1 MCHDVGV
8 MSFLTP
14 MALPFLSIRAAKG
27 LPQAVALSVLAA
39 SGVILANPGSAEAA
53 ACNTTPGALT
63 SYSIADLQ
71 PIGTAFSCDI
81 GDKTY
86 SNFIFNGLT
95 TGAYTFT
102 VDPTTYDHIF
112 SGSGL
117 NFTGSGFT
125 YEYKVSLNS
134 SAPTGQAFKSYNT
147 GYAGSS
153 TTNASYKFKKV
164 LEAYTTGGALIS
176 GGTLAGIPANAKV
189 TAENAIATVP
199 GIGLIN
205 GIVTDGPYTF
215 AGGETGPIVFK
226 NTVTRPTA
234 GGRIDVITDSVT
246 QLVNNT
252 PPPKAPAPLPIL
264 GAGAAFGLSR
274 KLRRRIKLA

>member
-1 MCHDVGV
+1 
-8 MSFLTP
+8 
-14 MALPFLSIRAAKG
+14 MALPSLFIRAAKG

-63 SYSIADLQ
+63 SYSIADL
-71 PIGTAFSCDI
+71 TAGGFTCEI
-81 GDKTY
+81 GDKLY
-86 SNFIFNGLT
+86 SNFSFSGLT

-117 NFTGSGFT
+117 NYTGSGFT
-125 YEYKVSLNS
+125 YQYKVSLTS
-134 SAPTGQAFKSYNT
+134 TAPTGQAFKSYNT

-153 TTNASYKFKKV
+153 TTNSSYKFKKV

-176 GGTLAGIPANAKV
+176 GGTLAGSPANAKV
-189 TAENAIATVP
+189 TAENAIANIP
-199 GIGLIN
+199 PLGLIN

-246 QLVNNT
+246 QTINNT
-252 PPPKAPAPLPIL
+252 PVTKAPAPLPIL

>member
-1 MCHDVGV
+1 
-8 MSFLTP
+8 
-14 MALPFLSIRAAKG
+14 MAMPFLSNRAAKG
-27 LPQAVALSVLAA
+27 LSQAVALSLLAA

-53 ACNTTPGALT
+53 ACNTGGAGSLST
-63 SYSIADLQ
+63 YSVAALKT
-71 PIGTAFSCDI
+71 IGFTCDI

-86 SNFIFNGLT
+86 SDFKFSGLT

-102 VDPTTYDHIF
+102 VDTTTYDHIF

-117 NFTGSGFT
+117 NYTGSGFT

-134 SAPTGQAFKSYNT
+134 SAPTGQTFKSYNT
-147 GYAGSS
+147 GYSGSS
-153 TTNASYKFKKV
+153 TTNLSYKFKKV
-164 LEAYTTGGALIS
+164 LAAYTTGGVLMS

-189 TAENAIATVP
+189 TAENAITTLP

-246 QLVNNT
+246 QWVNNI
-252 PPPKAPAPLPIL
+252 PVPKAPAPLPIL
-264 GAGAAFGLSR
+264 GAGTAFGLSR

>member
-1 MCHDVGV
+1 
-8 MSFLTP
+8 
-14 MALPFLSIRAAKG
+14 MALPFLSNRTAKG
-27 LPQAVALSVLAA
+27 LSQAAALSVLAA

-53 ACNTTPGALT
+53 ACNPTAGFLS
-63 SYSIADLQ
+63 SYSI
-71 PIGTAFSCDI
+71 TALGGGFTCDI

-86 SNFIFNGLT
+86 SDFIFTGLT

-117 NFTGSGFT
+117 NFTGTGFT
-125 YEYKVSLNS
+125 YEYKVKLNG
-134 SAPTGQAFKSYNT
+134 SAPAGQTFKSYNT

-153 TTNASYKFKKV
+153 TTNSSYKFKKV

-176 GGTLAGIPANAKV
+176 GGSLAGTPGTPANAKV

-205 GIVTDGPYTF
+205 GIVSDGPYTF
-215 AGGETGPIVFK
+215 AGGEIGPIVFK

-234 GGRIDVITDSVT
+234 GGRIDTITDSVT
-246 QLVNNT
+246 QWVNNT
-252 PPPKAPAPLPIL
+252 PVPKAPAPLPIL
-264 GAGAAFGLSR
+264 GAGTAFGLSR

>member
-1 MCHDVGV
+1 

-14 MALPFLSIRAAKG
+14 MALPFLSNRTAKG
-27 LPQAVALSVLAA
+27 LSQAAALSVLAA

-53 ACNTTPGALT
+53 ACNPTAGVLS
-63 SYSIADLQ
+63 SYSIADL
-71 PIGTAFSCDI
+71 TAGGFTCDI

-86 SNFIFNGLT
+86 SNFSFSGLT

-117 NFTGSGFT
+117 NYTGSGFT

-164 LEAYTTGGALIS
+164 LQAYTTGGVLIS
-176 GGTLAGIPANAKV
+176 GGTLAGNPANAQV
-189 TAENAIATVP
+189 TAENAIANVP
-199 GIGLIN
+199 PLGLIN

-234 GGRIDVITDSVT
+234 GGRIDVITDSAN
-246 QLVNNT
+246 QIVNNT
-252 PPPKAPAPLPIL
+252 PVPKAPAPLPIL
-264 GAGAAFGLSR
+264 GAGTAFGLSR